1 MSRRIVI
8 HNHLPRASDASYFGV
23 SEAELR
29 KKLDD
34 AQMSYGPSSKVAR
47 EIQAELRRR
56 SAGGFGGYLRE
67 EAGDAYFSLTSQDP
81 YQYKDGVAAARAK
94 QPFNPPYPENT
105 EFRKMWVA
113 GYRSVLPG

>member
-8 HNHLPRASDASYFGV
+8 HNHLPRIGDVSYSGV

-34 AQMSYGPSSKVAR
+34 AQMSYGPSSREAR
-47 EIQAELRRR
+47 EIKKELGRR
-56 SAGGFGGYLRE
+56 SLEGNGGLIRE
-67 EAGDAYFSLTSQDP
+67 DAGDAYFSLTQQDP
-81 YQYKDGVAAARAK
+81 YQYRDGVAAAKTK

-113 GYRSVLPG
+113 GYRSVLPV

>member
-8 HNHLPRASDASYFGV
+8 HNHLPAADAN
-23 SEAELR
+23 EA
-29 KKLDD
+29 
-34 AQMSYGPSSKVAR
+34 V
-47 EIQAELRRR
+47 LRRR
-56 SAGGFGGYLRE
+56 IYAD
-67 EAGDAYFSLTSQDP
+67 DAYFSLTKQDP
-81 YQYKDGVAAARAK
+81 YQYKDVVAAARAK